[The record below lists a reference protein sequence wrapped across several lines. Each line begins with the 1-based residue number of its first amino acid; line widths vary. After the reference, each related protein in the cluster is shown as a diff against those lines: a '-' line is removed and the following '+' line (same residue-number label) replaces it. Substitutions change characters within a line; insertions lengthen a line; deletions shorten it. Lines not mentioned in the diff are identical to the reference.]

1 MRVLIIPKKLLALH
15 LMNYKHLH
23 SIQSSALHFKQW
35 SNKNYAA
42 FCSMGKVV
50 HIGKLAVALT
60 QWIGNIVELVEETLH
75 LCKDK
80 EADED
85 EEQLL
90 ELELLLAI
98 GVVVSSPV
106 ECEKGVLS
114 KSEILTAAIWN

>member
-1 MRVLIIPKKLLALH
+1 
-15 LMNYKHLH
+15 
-23 SIQSSALHFKQW
+23 
-35 SNKNYAA
+35 
-42 FCSMGKVV
+42 MGKVV